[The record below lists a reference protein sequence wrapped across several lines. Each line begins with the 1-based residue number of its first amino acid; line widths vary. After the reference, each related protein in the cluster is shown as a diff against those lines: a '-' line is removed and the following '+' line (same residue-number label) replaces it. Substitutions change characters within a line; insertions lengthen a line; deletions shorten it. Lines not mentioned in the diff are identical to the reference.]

1 MIKGGDRF
9 FPCPPSLF
17 SASNNEHLLVVD
29 TIKEEDANNA
39 EYKYDAALRH
49 NKSLS
54 IIIGFATSSCAILVS

>member
-1 MIKGGDRF
+1 MMKGGDRF

-39 EYKYDAALRH
+39 EYNMIKVYLH
-49 NKSLS
+49 L
-54 IIIGFATSSCAILVS
+54 LVLFGKLT

>member
-1 MIKGGDRF
+1 MMKGGDRF

-49 NKSLS
+49 K
-54 IIIGFATSSCAILVS
+54 